1 MSAAK
6 AKAPVPEKDP
16 NARDAMRKVLV
27 GTVVSNKMQKT
38 IVVVVVDKTADA
50 MYKKVVTRTKKYKVH
65 DEKNECS
72 VGDKVEIMETR
83 PISKD
88 KYFRLVRVVEK
99 VK

>member
-1 MSAAK
+1 MN
-6 AKAPVPEKDP
+6 E
-16 NARDAMRKVLV
+16 RDTQRKVLL
-27 GTVVSNKMQKT
+27 GTVVSNKMDKT
-38 IVVVVVDKTADA
+38 IVVVVIDKTADA
-50 MYKKVVTRTKKYKVH
+50 LYKKVVTRTKKYKVH
-65 DEKNECS
+65 DENNECA